1 MVDDDTVNTTCNE
14 TTKESSGQQLHLDIS
29 QQQQQQQL
37 LLQLDENS
45 YF

>member
-29 QQQQQQQL
+29 QQQQQQL

>member
-14 TTKESSGQQLHLDIS
+14 TTKSSGQQLHLDIS
-29 QQQQQQQL
+29 QQQQQQL

>member
-14 TTKESSGQQLHLDIS
+14 TTKESSGQQLRLDIS
-29 QQQQQQQL
+29 QQQQQQL